1 MTKEE
6 SFLKNS
12 YPIILT
18 PDAGGYVVEIPDFE
32 IGTQGDSIPEAMEMA
47 RDAIGLM
54 GIDMEDDGKSLPI
67 PSTLESV
74 SKGPGDIV
82 TLVDVDFTEYRRQN
96 DMRSVRRN
104 VSLPC
109 WLNAAAEKAGINV
122 SAVLQAALK
131 QQLHLET

>member
-18 PDAGGYVVEIPDFE
+18 PDAGGYVVEIPDFV

>member
-1 MTKEE
+1 M
-6 SFLKNS
+6 KNS

-18 PDAGGYVVEIPDFE
+18 PDAGGYVVEIPDFA

-74 SKGPGDIV
+74 SKGPGAIV
-82 TLVDVDFTEYRRQN
+82 TLVDVDFPEYRRQN

-131 QQLHLET
+131 QQLHLEI

>member
-18 PDAGGYVVEIPDFE
+18 PDAGGYVVEIPDFA

-74 SKGPGDIV
+74 SKGQGDIV

-131 QQLHLET
+131 QQLHLEI

>member
-18 PDAGGYVVEIPDFE
+18 PDAGGYVVEIPDFA

-74 SKGPGDIV
+74 SKGPGDVV

>member
-1 MTKEE
+1 M
-6 SFLKNS
+6 KNS

-18 PDAGGYVVEIPDFE
+18 PDAGGYVVEIPDFA
-32 IGTQGDSIPEAMEMA
+32 IGTQGDSIQEAMEMA
-47 RDAIGLM
+47 REAIGLM

>member
-18 PDAGGYVVEIPDFE
+18 PDAGGYVVEIPDFA

-109 WLNAAAEKAGINV
+109 WLNAAAEKAGTNV

>member
-1 MTKEE
+1 M
-6 SFLKNS
+6 KNS

-18 PDAGGYVVEIPDFE
+18 PDAGGYVVEIPDFA

-54 GIDMEDDGKSLPI
+54 GIDMEYDGKSLPI

-131 QQLHLET
+131 QQLHLEI

>member
-1 MTKEE
+1 M
-6 SFLKNS
+6 KNS

-18 PDAGGYVVEIPDFE
+18 PDAGGYVVEIPDFA

-131 QQLHLET
+131 QQLHLEI

>member
-1 MTKEE
+1 M
-6 SFLKNS
+6 KNS

>member
-1 MTKEE
+1 M
-6 SFLKNS
+6 KNS

-18 PDAGGYVVEIPDFE
+18 PDAGGYVVEIPDFA

-74 SKGPGDIV
+74 SKGQGDIV

>member
-1 MTKEE
+1 M
-6 SFLKNS
+6 KNS

-18 PDAGGYVVEIPDFE
+18 PDAGGYVVEIPDFA

-74 SKGPGDIV
+74 SKGQGDIV

-131 QQLHLET
+131 QQLHLEI

>member
-1 MTKEE
+1 M
-6 SFLKNS
+6 KNS

-18 PDAGGYVVEIPDFE
+18 PDAGGYVVEIPDFA

-67 PSTLESV
+67 PSTIESV

-131 QQLHLET
+131 QQLHLEI

>member
-18 PDAGGYVVEIPDFE
+18 PYAGGYVVEIPDFA

>member
-1 MTKEE
+1 M
-6 SFLKNS
+6 KNS

-18 PDAGGYVVEIPDFE
+18 PDAGGYVVEIPDFA

-96 DMRSVRRN
+96 DMRSVWRN